1 MANMSYCRFRNTALA
16 LSDCKCEMEEMAE
29 EQSLRDC
36 SHEEIS
42 AMRRMKELC
51 EEFLEFYEDLEEL
64 IEAEEEEDE

>member
-16 LSDCKCEMEEMAE
+16 LSDCVWEMEEMAE

-51 EEFLEFYEDLEEL
+51 EEFLGFYEDLEEL
-64 IEAEEEEDE
+64 IEASLEEEE

>member
-1 MANMSYCRFRNTALA
+1 MV
-16 LSDCKCEMEEMAE
+16 E
-29 EQSLRDC
+29 EQSLKDC

-64 IEAEEEEDE
+64 IEEEEDY

>member
-1 MANMSYCRFRNTALA
+1 
-16 LSDCKCEMEEMAE
+16 MAE

-42 AMRRMKELC
+42 AMRDMKELC
-51 EEFLEFYEDLEEL
+51 EEFLGFYEDLEEL